1 MIAKTPTL
9 PGEIVVTDVTRQNLV
24 VEAVMTEVAA
34 VEAEVDSED
43 VEVEIDLTEV
53 VVVVDSV
60 IEVTEIVIV
69 IVVVTEE
76 VDLEVA
82 VEAIEEAVVVGEVL
96 IGTEVTED
104 PDLTKLVDYYYCI
117 TLIFWPM
124 LSIQRHAQ
132 TVHQAAYNVT
142 ATPIYTYHVFAYQ
155 PAPLNRNC

>member
-1 MIAKTPTL
+1 MMLVYIIHNFASDKTDFCHSTYTYFLYPFL
-9 PGEIVVTDVTRQNLV
+9 LFQ
-24 VEAVMTEVAA
+24 VAA

-82 VEAIEEAVVVGEVL
+82 VEAIEEAVVVEEVL
-96 IGTEVTED
+96 IG
-104 PDLTKLVDYYYCI
+104 KNAAHI
-117 TLIFWPM
+117 S
-124 LSIQRHAQ
+124 LS
-132 TVHQAAYNVT
+132 
-142 ATPIYTYHVFAYQ
+142 
-155 PAPLNRNC
+155 